1 MSELTAVEKHQQ
13 EFNQKVKGMK
23 EEIEDNFGKDDIIDL
38 LVTTELSNEK
48 LREENEKWEYWAS
61 EVIHWS
67 HSASKDN
74 LQAKKLI
81 TPDNKPTIGDVRDF
95 GEEIKKL
102 KEQLD
107 KMWGSQH
114 NLNVLLTE
122 LDEDI
127 DQDVFDG
134 ISFPHPNPEKEGAE
148 MMLMYKNKMNDTLKV
163 YPDRQTLKEENKK
176 LKETIRSQGDQLVI
190 FHSKEEKPDT
200 PSSTCAKVILQIKD
214 DEIKQLKEQL
224 KLERFTQDNDV
235 QIKKIVEL
243 EEKNKKLQREFE
255 AFQERVNE
263 VFTKE

>member
-23 EEIEDNFGKDDIIDL
+23 EEIEDNFEKDDIIDL

-48 LREENEKWEYWAS
+48 LREKNEKWEYWAS

-81 TPDNKPTIGDVRDF
+81 TPNNKPTISDVRDF
-95 GEEIKKL
+95 GEEIKQL
-102 KEQLD
+102 KEQLE

-148 MMLMYKNKMNDTLKV
+148 MMLMYKNKMEKTVLKV

-176 LKETIRSQGDQLVI
+176 
-190 FHSKEEKPDT
+190 
-200 PSSTCAKVILQIKD
+200 
-214 DEIKQLKEQL
+214 LKEQL